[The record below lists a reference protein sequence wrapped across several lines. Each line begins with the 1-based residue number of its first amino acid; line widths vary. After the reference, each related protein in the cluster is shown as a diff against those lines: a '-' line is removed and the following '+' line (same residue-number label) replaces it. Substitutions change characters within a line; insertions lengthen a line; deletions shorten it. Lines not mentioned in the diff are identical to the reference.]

1 VIDDVPGC
9 VLKLI
14 AQEVPEQKL
23 PVSLTADT
31 PLGPD
36 GLAISS
42 MGMVR
47 IFIALEDELGLQ
59 LDDAL
64 LAVSE
69 LSTAGDV
76 VDVVRKAIEESD

>member
-1 VIDDVPGC
+1 MIDNVRGC
-9 VLKLI
+9 VLRLI
-14 AQEVPEQKL
+14 AQEAQEQL
-23 PVSLTADT
+23 PVSLSAATS
-31 PLGPD
+31 LGPG

-47 IFIALEDELGLQ
+47 IFVALEDELDLQ

-76 VDVVRKAIEESD
+76 MDVVRKAIEEKR